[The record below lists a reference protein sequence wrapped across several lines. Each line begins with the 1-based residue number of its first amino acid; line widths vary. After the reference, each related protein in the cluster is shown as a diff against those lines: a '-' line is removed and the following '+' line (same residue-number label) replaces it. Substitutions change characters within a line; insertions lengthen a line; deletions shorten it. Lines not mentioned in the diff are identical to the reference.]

1 MHLKLRIKIRMRQ
14 LFCMKIDKNFL
25 RAVAMPLK
33 SKVYVKLLEK
43 KNCYIYEIY
52 NIVLIFCSLI

>member
-43 KNCYIYEIY
+43 KTVTFMKSTILYSYF
-52 NIVLIFCSLI
+52 VL